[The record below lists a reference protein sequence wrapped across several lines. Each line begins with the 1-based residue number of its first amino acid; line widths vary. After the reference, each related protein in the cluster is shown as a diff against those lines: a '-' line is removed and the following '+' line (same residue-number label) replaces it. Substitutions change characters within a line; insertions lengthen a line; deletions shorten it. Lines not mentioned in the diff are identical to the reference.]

1 MMTTFDFSNVK
12 VKEFQPRTFAK
23 DELCEHDLT
32 ITYKAGRI
40 ERAKCSK
47 CDYDVWS

>member
-1 MMTTFDFSNVK
+1 MTTKFDFTNVEI
-12 VKEFQPRTFAK
+12 VEFQPRKRTGN
-23 DELCEHDLT
+23 ECEHDLT
-32 ITYKAGRI
+32 ITYSQNRI